1 LKAQIIA
8 DKETTQIICTNYKNG
23 KCHDFRLFKES
34 RVKIHSEIKVAV
46 DTGYQGLQK
55 LHARTVIPKKKSK
68 KHPLS
73 KEDKNSNTNLAKER
87 VTVENVIGMLKRFKI
102 ISDRYR
108 NRRKRFGLRFNLIA
122 GLYNY
127 ELKI

>member
-1 LKAQIIA
+1 MIV
-8 DKETTQIICTNYKNG
+8 DKETTQIICTNFKNG

-34 RVKIHSEIKVAV
+34 KVMVHPKIKMAV

-55 LHARTVIPKKKSK
+55 RHARTVIPKKKSK

-73 KEDKNSNTNLAKER
+73 KEDKNNNTALAKER

-108 NRRKRFGLRFNLIA
+108 NRRKRFGLRFNLLA

>member
-1 LKAQIIA
+1 MKSQVIV
-8 DKETTQIICTNYKNG
+8 DKETTQVICTNFKNG

-34 RVKIHSEIKVAV
+34 KVMVHPKIKMAV

-55 LHARTVIPKKKSK
+55 RHARTVIPKKRSK
-68 KHPLS
+68 KQPLS
-73 KEDKNSNTNLAKER
+73 KADKDNNTALAKER

-108 NRRKRFGLRFNLIA
+108 NRRKRFGLRFNLLA

>member
-1 LKAQIIA
+1 VIV
-8 DKETTQIICTNYKNG
+8 DKETTQIICTNFKNG

-34 RVKIHSEIKVAV
+34 KVMVHPKIKVAV

-55 LHARTVIPKKKSK
+55 RHARTVIPKKRSK

-73 KEDKNSNTNLAKER
+73 KEDKNNNTALAKER

-108 NRRKRFGLRFNLIA
+108 NRRKRFGLRFNLLA

>member
-1 LKAQIIA
+1 MKSQVII
-8 DKETTQIICTNYKNG
+8 DKETTQVICTNFKNG

-34 RVKIHSEIKVAV
+34 KVMVHPKIKMAV

-55 LHARTVIPKKKSK
+55 RHARTVIPKKRSK

-73 KEDKNSNTNLAKER
+73 KVDKNNNTALAKER

-108 NRRKRFGLRFNLIA
+108 NRRKRFGLRFNLLA

>member
-1 LKAQIIA
+1 VIVNRA
-8 DKETTQIICTNYKNG
+8 TTEIICTNCRNG
-23 KCHDFRLFKES
+23 KCHDYRLFKES
-34 RVKIHSEIKVAV
+34 KVGIHPKIKVAV

-55 LHARTVIPKKKSK
+55 VHAQTMLPKKKSK
-68 KHPLS
+68 NHPLT
-73 KEDKNSNTNLAKER
+73 KKDKDENTVLAKER
-87 VTVENVIGMLKRFKI
+87 VLVENVIGMLKRFKI

-108 NRRKRFGLRFNLIA
+108 NRRKRFGLRFSLLA

>member
-1 LKAQIIA
+1 MVI
-8 DKETTQIICTNYKNG
+8 DKETTQIICTNYRNG

-34 RVKIHSEIKVAV
+34 KVKIHSKIKVAV

-55 LHARTVIPKKKSK
+55 MHAQTAIPKKKSK
-68 KHPLS
+68 KQPLS
-73 KEDKNSNTNLAKER
+73 KEDKKGNTTLAKER
-87 VTVENVIGMLKRFKI
+87 VTVENVIGMIKRFKI

-122 GLYNY
+122 GLYNH

>member
-1 LKAQIIA
+1 MKTQVIV
-8 DKETTQIICTNYKNG
+8 DKKTTQIICTSYRNG
-23 KCHDFRLFKES
+23 KCHDFRLYKES
-34 RVKIHSEIKVAV
+34 KVAIHPKIKIGV

-55 LHARTVIPKKKSK
+55 IHALTLIPKKRSK

-73 KEDKNSNTNLAKER
+73 KEDKESNTELSKKR
-87 VTVENVIGMLKRFKI
+87 VLVENVIGMLKRFKI

-108 NRRKRFGLRFNLIA
+108 NRRKRFSLRFNLLA

-127 ELKI
+127 ELKN

>member
-1 LKAQIIA
+1 MKSQVIV
-8 DKETTQIICTNYKNG
+8 DKETTQIICTNFKNG

-34 RVKIHSEIKVAV
+34 KVMVHPKIKVAV

-55 LHARTVIPKKKSK
+55 RHARTVIPKKRSK

-73 KEDKNSNTNLAKER
+73 KEDKNNNTALAKER

-108 NRRKRFGLRFNLIA
+108 NRRKRFGLRFNLLA